1 MGAEGRGSRRCGRDR
16 DRCGRR
22 CRARRRRPGRRR
34 PRTQPRRRAGRRH
47 LEDVGAVVGH
57 RDPGAAAAKGAGGQ
71 ARPRR
76 SGEGRSGPHGRDARR
91 DLVLGHGIARVP
103 LEPDRRAAARRQPG
117 TRHVP
122 GDHLPQPRD
131 LRRDDRLVGVEAA
144 LPAAAPE
151 RAPAEDGDRHT
162 EQPVVPERTRRG
174 GRRGGRRARPPLPG
188 QGDRAGRAGGR
199 ARCLTRR
206 RRCRAP
212 ERLQGRLRARQG
224 GRRQGRQRK
233 DRRRRVR
240 RAVPRRSERAIPRRR
255 RLVPGPTEG
264 RGLPDHDRRVDAAR
278 DRRRH
283 GVPLTAA
290 PGQGLGRAGGRA
302 GRGEE
307 LPAPQAARLRR
318 AVLLGA
324 GPGRPAGAR
333 LGGVRATLRGRRS
346 ITRSTSR

>member
-1 MGAEGRGSRRCGRDR
+1 MGAEGRRSRRCGRDP

-57 RDPGAAAAKGAGGQ
+57 RDPGAAAAQGAGGQ

-122 GDHLPQPRD
+122 GNHLPQPRD
-131 LRRDDRLVGVEAA
+131 LRRDDRRVGVEAA

-188 QGDRAGRAGGR
+188 HRRPSWPSGRPHTLPHASPPVSSTRATSRPA
-199 ARCLTRR
+199 TRS
-206 RRCRAP
+206 A
-212 ERLQGRLRARQG
+212 
-224 GRRQGRQRK
+224 
-233 DRRRRVR
+233 
-240 RAVPRRSERAIPRRR
+240 RRSPPRSPAQGSTPTGSARRTPAIRTRHTP
-255 RLVPGPTEG
+255 
-264 RGLPDHDRRVDAAR
+264 AA
-278 DRRRH
+278 
-283 GVPLTAA
+283 TA
-290 PGQGLGRAGGRA
+290 R
-302 GRGEE
+302 
-307 LPAPQAARLRR
+307 
-318 AVLLGA
+318 
-324 GPGRPAGAR
+324 
-333 LGGVRATLRGRRS
+333 
-346 ITRSTSR
+346 TRSYRRTRASRS